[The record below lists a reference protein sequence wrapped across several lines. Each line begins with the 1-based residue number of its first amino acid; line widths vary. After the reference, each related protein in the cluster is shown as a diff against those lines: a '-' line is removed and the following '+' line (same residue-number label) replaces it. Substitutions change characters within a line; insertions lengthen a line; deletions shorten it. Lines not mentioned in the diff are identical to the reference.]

1 MRLFNF
7 HTCGNFSSSYEEEL
21 TVFQTDFGKVWLI
34 AGLILIFG
42 LLPAAGNSHA
52 FKILNLI
59 GIYSIAA
66 IGLNILTGYTG
77 MISLGH
83 SAIFGLGAY
92 AAAIL
97 SVWLKLPFWIAIP
110 AGGIIS
116 AIAGVCF
123 ALPALRLAGLYLC
136 FATLAGQKIMEYIF
150 IHWTGLTGGAGGMLM
165 TKTASLGIDMKSG
178 IISYYVIFISLV
190 IVIWM
195 TVNLMRSK
203 FGRAFIA
210 IRDSQGIAAAA
221 AIPVLKYK
229 LLSVAVSSFYAGLA
243 GGLFAYYNLNISP
256 GLFDLS
262 FSIAL
267 IAMVVIGG
275 LGSIPGSIFGA
286 VVVVM
291 LKEALVYGD
300 RLFAAPLKLSGLS
313 FTFSSLYELTL
324 GILLS
329 LFIVF
334 KPKGMTDAWNNF
346 RSFFSLWPFLKCSYY
361 GRKRFYPPDK

>member
-1 MRLFNF
+1 MKLVNF
-7 HTCGNFSSSYEEEL
+7 HTCGNFRSSYKEEL

-66 IGLNILTGYTG
+66 IGLNILTGCTG

-97 SVWLKLPFWIAIP
+97 AVWLKLPFWIAVP

-116 AIAGVCF
+116 AIIGAGF
-123 ALPALRLAGLYLC
+123 AIPALRLAGLYLC

-150 IHWTGLTGGAGGMLM
+150 IHWTGLTGGAGGMSM
-165 TKTASLGIDMKSG
+165 AKTASPGIDMKSG
-178 IISYYVIFISLV
+178 IISYYIIFISLV

-210 IRDSQGIAAAA
+210 IRDSQGIAEAA

-229 LLSVAVSSFYAGLA
+229 LLSFAVSSFYAGIA
-243 GGLFAYYNLNISP
+243 GGLFAYYNLNIAP
-256 GLFDLS
+256 GLFNLS
-262 FSIAL
+262 FSITL

-286 VVVVM
+286 VVVVI

-300 RLFAAPLKLSGLS
+300 SLFAAPLELSGLS
-313 FTFSSLYELTL
+313 FTFSSSYELVL
-324 GILLS
+324 GILLA

-334 KPKGMTDAWNNF
+334 KPKGMAEAWNHF

-361 GRKRFYPPDK
+361 GLKRSYPPDK